1 MLLRDSL
8 PKFYS
13 KLRFFHGTPSLGS
26 VDIYVSGNLVGQN
39 IEFGDM
45 TNYSTF
51 SPSSYILEVFK
62 SGTYDSPIFKRSIE
76 VVPNSIE
83 TLSLVKNNGET
94 DLFKLKDSSSKGGKE
109 ISFLRFLN
117 ISPNAPLMTL
127 SLQNNEVLFK
137 DVEYLETTD
146 YYPLSPGVYTLK
158 ISFSGASAINKTIKD
173 VVLLPGEFHSLYVIG
188 ILNGEPQL
196 GYLLQTDG

>member
-8 PKFYS
+8 PKFDS
-13 KLRFFHGTPSLGS
+13 KLRFLHGNPSLGS
-26 VDIYVSGNLVGQN
+26 VDIYVSGNLVGSN
-39 IEFGDM
+39 IEFGDI
-45 TNYSTF
+45 TNYNTF

-62 SGTYDSPIFKRSIE
+62 SGTYDSPIFKKNIE

-127 SLQNNEVLFK
+127 SLQNIKVLFK
-137 DVEYLETTD
+137 DVEYVETTG
-146 YYPLSPGVYTLK
+146 YYPLSPGVYTFK
-158 ISFSGASAINKTIKD
+158 ISFSGANAISKTIKD
-173 VVLLPGEFHSLYVIG
+173 VVLLPGEFQSLYVIG
-188 ILNGEPQL
+188 LLNGEPQL